1 MNHQY
6 KLLIFDW
13 DGTLCD
19 SVTTIST
26 CIQHAAKQQGL
37 PIPSFAE
44 ASNIIGL
51 GLKEA
56 VTYLFP
62 NADDEVIAAVVQSY
76 SSYYREKNA
85 GPTDFFPHVLEVLA
99 EIKQSGYLIAVA
111 TGKSRAG
118 LNRAFAA
125 SDIEDLFHDSRCADE
140 TASKPNP
147 LMLDELLDK
156 FGVSADQALMVGDTE
171 FDLDMAQQINM
182 PRLGVTYGAHAK
194 KRLLK
199 FEPIACIDCFSD
211 LVKYI

>member
-1 MNHQY
+1 MNHRY

-99 EIKQSGYLIAVA
+99 EIKQSRYLIAVA

-147 LMLDELLDK
+147 LMLAELLDK

-194 KRLLK
+194 NRLLK

>member
-1 MNHQY
+1 MNHNY
-6 KLLIFDW
+6 KLIIFDW

-37 PIPSFAE
+37 PVPSFAE

-56 VTYLFP
+56 VSFLFP
-62 NADDEVIAAVVQSY
+62 DADDQVIAGVVHSY
-76 SSYYREKNA
+76 SDYYRQKNA
-85 GPTDFFPHVLEVLA
+85 GPTDFFPHVLDVLD
-99 EIKQSGYLIAVA
+99 ELKQSGYLIAVA

-118 LNRAFAA
+118 LNRAFVA
-125 SDIEDLFHDSRCADE
+125 SNIEDLFDDSRCADE

-147 LMLDELLDK
+147 LMLAELLEK
-156 FGVSADQALMVGDTE
+156 FEVTADQALMVGDTE

-182 PRLGVTYGAHAK
+182 PRLGVSYGAHAK
-194 KRLLK
+194 DRLLK
-199 FEPIACIDCFSD
+199 FEPVACIDCFSD
-211 LVKYI
+211 IKKYI

>member
-85 GPTDFFPHVLEVLA
+85 GPTDFFPHVLEVLS

-125 SDIEDLFHDSRCADE
+125 SDIEDFFHDSRCADE

-147 LMLDELLDK
+147 LMLAELLEK
-156 FGVSADQALMVGDTE
+156 FDVSADQALMVGDTE

-194 KRLLK
+194 DRLLK
-199 FEPIACIDCFSD
+199 FEPIACIDFFSD

>member
-1 MNHQY
+1 MNHRY

-99 EIKQSGYLIAVA
+99 EIKKSGYLIAVA

-147 LMLDELLDK
+147 LMLAELLDK

-194 KRLLK
+194 NRLLK

>member
-1 MNHQY
+1 MDQKF
-6 KLLIFDW
+6 KLVIFDW

-26 CIQHAAKQQGL
+26 CIQYAAKQQGL
-37 PIPSFAE
+37 PVPSFAE

-56 VTYLFP
+56 VSYLFP
-62 NADDEVIAAVVQSY
+62 SADDQVVAAVVKSY
-76 SSYYREKNA
+76 SDYYRQKNA

-99 EIKQSGYLIAVA
+99 ELKRSGYLIAVA

-118 LNRAFAA
+118 LNRAFVA
-125 SDIEDLFHDSRCADE
+125 SNIEDLFDDSRCADE
-140 TASKPNP
+140 TASKPDP
-147 LMLDELLDK
+147 LMLAELLER
-156 FGVSADQALMVGDTE
+156 FNVSADQALMVGDTE

-194 KRLLK
+194 SRLLK
-199 FEPIACIDCFSD
+199 FDPITCIDCFID
-211 LVKYI
+211 LKKHI

>member
-147 LMLDELLDK
+147 LMLAELLDK

-194 KRLLK
+194 NRLLK

>member
-19 SVTTIST
+19 SVTTIAT
-26 CIQHAAKQQGL
+26 CIQHAAKEQGL
-37 PIPSFAE
+37 PEPSFAE

-56 VTYLFP
+56 VAYLFP
-62 NADDEVIAAVVQSY
+62 DADDTVVAAVAQSY
-76 SSYYREKNA
+76 SAFYRKKNA
-85 GPTDFFPHVLEVLA
+85 GPTDFFPHVLEVLTQL
-99 EIKQSGYLIAVA
+99 KQSGYLIAVA

-118 LNRAFAA
+118 LNRAFVA
-125 SDIEDLFHDSRCADE
+125 SDIEHLFHDSRCADE

-147 LMLDELLDK
+147 QMLNELLEKYDL
-156 FGVSADQALMVGDTE
+156 SADQALMVGDTE

-182 PRLGVTYGAHAK
+182 PRLAVSYGAHAK
-194 KRLLK
+194 DRLLK
-199 FEPIACIDCFSD
+199 YEPVACIDCFSD
-211 LVKYI
+211 IIKYI

>member
-1 MNHQY
+1 MNHRY

-147 LMLDELLDK
+147 LMLAELLDK

-194 KRLLK
+194 NRLLK

>member
-1 MNHQY
+1 MKHQY

-26 CIQHAAKQQGL
+26 CIQHAAKEQGL
-37 PIPSFAE
+37 PVPSFAE

-56 VTYLFP
+56 VSFLFP
-62 NADDEVIAAVVQSY
+62 NADDQLIAAVAQSY
-76 SSYYREKNA
+76 SAFYRKKNA
-85 GPTDFFPHVLEVLA
+85 GPTDFFPHVLEVLNQL
-99 EIKQSGYLIAVA
+99 KQSGYLIAVA

-118 LNRAFAA
+118 LNRAFVA
-125 SDIEDLFHDSRCADE
+125 SDIENLFHGSRCADE

-147 LMLDELLDK
+147 LMLNELLEQFDIA
-156 FGVSADQALMVGDTE
+156 VDQALMIGDTE

-182 PRLGVTYGAHAK
+182 PRLAVTYGAHVK
-194 KRLLK
+194 DRLVK

-211 LVKYI
+211 IIKYI

>member
-19 SVTTIST
+19 SVTTISN

-85 GPTDFFPHVLEVLA
+85 GPTDFFPQVLEVLA

-125 SDIEDLFHDSRCADE
+125 SDIQDLFHDSRCADE

-147 LMLDELLDK
+147 LMLAELLEK
-156 FGVSADQALMVGDTE
+156 FDVSADQALMVGDTE

-194 KRLLK
+194 DRLLK

>member
-99 EIKQSGYLIAVA
+99 EIKKSGYLIAVA

-147 LMLDELLDK
+147 LMLAELLDK

-194 KRLLK
+194 NRLLK